1 MEVINLD
8 IRSKITKSFRNNFIS
23 GALVLIPVTIIVWLS
38 VFLLNIL
45 GGVRNILPNSISDSS
60 NYLVRLSSSLFV
72 LIFIVLFVT
81 IVGWLSRKIIGKQLI
96 KFVEEAIA
104 KIPVLRSAYKAIK
117 QLIDIFS
124 GKSDQFKAVC
134 LVEFPRKGV
143 LTYGFITG
151 ETILAEKKYY
161 YVFVSFTP
169 PTSGFTILVEQTDV
183 IRVDTS
189 VEEAFKTILSMGVLS
204 SKTNIQSN
212 DKK

>member
-1 MEVINLD
+1 MD

-38 VFLLNIL
+38 VFLLNVL

-151 ETILAEKKYY
+151 ETVLAEKKCY